1 MTQAGV
7 ISYSIAAVL
16 FLLLSLLLVTSWRGR
31 AHGAL
36 LLVAAP
42 TTGVWMLTCAFN
54 AANGYPY
61 SLWLQIVEA
70 VSNALWIMF
79 LLRLLAAAQGGGP
92 LKGPIRLFFTT
103 TITLSA
109 ALIGLNIARVTAS
122 DTVPAILGSDAIVL
136 GYLLLSIL
144 GLVVVEQLFRNA
156 RPEQRW
162 AIKYLC
168 LGLGG
173 MFAYGFFM
181 YADMLLVKSIDLSLW
196 VARGGVYAFFPPLIA
211 VTAARNPQWSLDVFV
226 SRTVVFHSVALIT
239 SGLYLLAMAV
249 GGYYIRYYGGSWGAV
264 AQVVFLSGAVVLLFV
279 LMFSGQMRARLNVL
293 LNKHFFNYKFDYREE
308 WLRFTR
314 TISDGDM
321 DAHLRER
328 AIEAIGE
335 IVDSPGGALWVDRQG
350 EYFEPV
356 AELNLSEH
364 RFERIARGDPLV
376 DFLTHRDWVVNLDE
390 YRSTPEMYE
399 GLRLPD
405 WLRNNPRLWLIVP
418 LMQHSRLFGFI
429 ALDRARAPRQLN
441 WEDNDFLKTAGCQAA
456 SHLAQLEIMQQ
467 LVIARQFETF
477 NRLSTFVVHDLKNL
491 IAQLTLLV
499 KNAARHKNDPV
510 FVDDMIATAENSVAK
525 MTRLLAQLRSGTQAH
540 GARETVNVAKL
551 LAQVVEEK
559 GRDEPVPRVEQ
570 VDGELVVDASRERL
584 AAVIGHLV
592 QNAKEATPADG
603 RVLLRCFK
611 ENGKAVIEVSDD
623 GCGMEEQ
630 FVRDRLFQPFDTTK
644 GSSGMGIGAY
654 ESREVIRELGGDL
667 DVRSS
672 PGIGTTFRIALPP
685 AAAADSDEPPSG
697 MQYNVS

>member
-16 FLLLSLLLVTSWRGR
+16 FLLLSLLLMTSWRGR
-31 AHGAL
+31 AHGVL

-42 TTGVWMLTCAFN
+42 TTGIWMLTCALN
-54 AANGYPY
+54 AADGYPY
-61 SLWLQIVEA
+61 SLWLQSVEA

-92 LKGPIRLFFTT
+92 LKGPFRLFFGGTVGLT
-103 TITLSA
+103 A
-109 ALIGLNIARVTAS
+109 ALVGLNVVRVTA
-122 DTVPAILGSDAIVL
+122 DDGVPAILRSDAIVL
-136 GYLLLSIL
+136 GYIMLAIL
-144 GLVVVEQLFRNA
+144 GLVVVEQLYRNA
-156 RPEQRW
+156 RSEQRW

-196 VARGGVYAFFPPLIA
+196 VARGGVYALFPPLIA

-226 SRTVVFHSVALIT
+226 SRSVVFHSAALIA

-249 GGYYIRYYGGSWGAV
+249 GGYYIRYYGGSWGVV

-321 DAHLRER
+321 DLRLRER
-328 AIEAIGE
+328 AIEALGE

-356 AELNLSEH
+356 AELNMSGH
-364 RFERIARGDPLV
+364 RFERVARGDTLI
-376 DFLTHRDWVVNLDE
+376 DFLARQDWVVNLDE
-390 YRSTPEMYE
+390 YRNTPERYQ
-399 GLRLPD
+399 GLQLPA
-405 WLRNNPRLWLIVP
+405 WLRDNPRLWLIVP

-429 ALDRARAPRQLN
+429 VLDRARAPRQLN
-441 WEDNDFLKTAGCQAA
+441 WEDNDFLKTAGRQAA

-525 MTRLLAQLRSGTQAH
+525 MTRLLAQLRSGTQSH
-540 GARETVNVAKL
+540 GTRETVNIAKL
-551 LAQVVEEK
+551 LAQVAEEK
-559 GRDEPVPRVEQ
+559 GRDKPAPT
-570 VDGELVVDASRERL
+570 VDEADAELAVDASRERL
-584 AAVIGHLV
+584 GAVIGHLV
-592 QNAKEATPADG
+592 QNAKEATAADG
-603 RVLLRCFK
+603 RVRLRCFR
-611 ENGKAVIEVSDD
+611 EDGKAVIEVADN
-623 GCGMEEQ
+623 GCGMDEQ
-630 FVRDRLFQPFDTTK
+630 FVRERLFQPFDTTK

-667 DVRSS
+667 DVSSS
-672 PGIGTTFRIALPP
+672 PGVGTTFRISLPP
-685 AAAADSDEPPSG
+685 VSADTEEPPSG